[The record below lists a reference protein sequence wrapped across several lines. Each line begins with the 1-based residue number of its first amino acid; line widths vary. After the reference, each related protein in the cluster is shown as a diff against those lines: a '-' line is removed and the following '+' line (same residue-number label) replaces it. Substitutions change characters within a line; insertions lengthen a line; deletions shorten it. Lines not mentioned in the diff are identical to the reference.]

1 MEKAPKR
8 RSLTEFA
15 VEQIRKGIRDGD
27 LAPNSFTTAEKL
39 ASEMGMSR
47 TPVREALLRLEQA
60 GMVRIERNQGVTI
73 LSVTTQDLEDAFQLR
88 FMLEVPAAYRAAEQ
102 AGTLGESTWEN
113 LQKELDKMNAA
124 AKKGDY
130 TGFMDCDEHFHE
142 LIHVATGNRRLPR
155 VVREIRQAITDRGVL
170 TEKRLFDDRGVLTE
184 KRLLDL
190 GTLVGEHVA
199 VRDAMLN
206 RDPATAAAA
215 MSDHLRNTYVRILD
229 VKWPD
234 QPDQPWFNPSFGL
247 SQRTIAG
254 D

>member
-15 VEQIRKGIRDGD
+15 VEQIRKAIRNGD

-60 GMVRIERNQGVTI
+60 DMVRIERNQGVTI
-73 LSVTTQDLEDAFQLR
+73 LPVTTQDLEDAFQLR

-113 LQKELDKMNAA
+113 LQKELDDMTAA

-130 TGFMDCDEHFHE
+130 TGFMECDERFHE
-142 LIHVATGNRRLPR
+142 LIHGATGNRRLPR
-155 VVREIRQAITDRGVL
+155 VVREIRQAITDRGA
-170 TEKRLFDDRGVLTE
+170 LTE

-190 GTLVGEHVA
+190 GTLVGEHEA

-229 VKWPD
+229 VKWPH

-247 SQRTIAG
+247 SQRTVAG